1 MTTNYDEWR
10 KHRAISNSA
19 FSERHLH
26 LLGKITNDTMLDVL
40 NTVWK
45 KDSFELDV
53 VHSMTSITLQIMGL
67 AGFGTDLQAIK
78 ENVTYDQTRYTMPLK
93 EAITLAASDA
103 VITRFQYGNWICD
116 NAPFEKFRRL
126 REAIENTDKYLSD
139 FISARSGDTEQ
150 RYDLLSLLIAA
161 RSEETG
167 SSGLSPM
174 EIKSDSFIFLFA
186 GLLSAYISNCQRS

>member
-19 FSERHLH
+19 FGEGHLH

-103 VITRFQYGNWICD
+103 VITRFQFGNWICD
-116 NAPFEKFRRL
+116 HAPFEKFRRL

-139 FISARSGDTEQ
+139 FISARSGNTEQ

-186 GLLSAYISNCQRS
+186 GLSSF